1 MRTTSI
7 LLSLLLTLSALLYG
21 CQSNPETNEAQ
32 PSKDRLTIYT
42 TVYPLEDF
50 AKKIG
55 GDAVI
60 VKSVYPPGAE
70 AHTFEPTTKT
80 VQQIAEADAFI
91 YIGQGMEP
99 FAEKLKETLQHEHVR
114 FFVATEGI
122 EWLEA
127 NDEHEHEH
135 DEAHKD
141 EQSEN
146 DQADHNHGHS
156 EDNKAD
162 HNHGHSE
169 DNKTDHGH
177 GHSEDN
183 ETDHGHGHSEDNEAD
198 HGHGHSEDNEAD
210 HGHGHGDRDP
220 HVWLDPIRSIVIAE
234 NIRDLLTELKPEKKE
249 QFQKNFETVKTK
261 LERLDA
267 QFRSVIE
274 KAPKKEILVSHQ
286 AYGYWEDRYGIKQLS
301 VSGLSP
307 SNEPSQKALAQLIE
321 TAKQH
326 RIRYMIFEQNVH
338 PKTAEVIQNELGAKP
353 LRLHNLE
360 SLTAEDRK
368 AGRDYFAIMEENI
381 RTLQTALQ

>member
-7 LLSLLLTLSALLYG
+7 LLSLLLTLSVLLYG

-60 VKSVYPPGAE
+60 VKSVYPPGTE

-91 YIGQGMEP
+91 YIGHGMEP

-122 EWLEA
+122 EWLGA

-146 DQADHNHGHS
+146 DQADDNHGHS
-156 EDNKAD
+156 EGD
-162 HNHGHSE
+162 
-169 DNKTDHGH
+169 
-177 GHSEDN
+177 
-183 ETDHGHGHSEDNEAD
+183 
-198 HGHGHSEDNEAD
+198 EAD

-234 NIRDLLTELKPEKKE
+234 NIRDLLTELKPEKKA

-261 LERLDA
+261 LEHLDA

-326 RIRYMIFEQNVH
+326 QIRYMIFEQNIH

-368 AGRDYFAIMEENI
+368 AGRDYFSIMEENI

>member
-21 CQSNPETNEAQ
+21 CQSKPETNEAQ
-32 PSKDRLTIYT
+32 TSKDRLTIYT

-80 VQQIAEADAFI
+80 VQQIAQADAFI
-91 YIGQGMEP
+91 YIGHGMEP

-114 FFVATEGI
+114 FFVATKGI

-127 NDEHEHEH
+127 NDENEHEH

-141 EQSEN
+141 EHSEN
-146 DQADHNHGHS
+146 DQADHGH
-156 EDNKAD
+156 E
-162 HNHGHSE
+162 
-169 DNKTDHGH
+169 
-177 GHSEDN
+177 
-183 ETDHGHGHSEDNEAD
+183 
-198 HGHGHSEDNEAD
+198 
-210 HGHGHGDRDP
+210 HGDQDP

-249 QFQKNFETVKTK
+249 LFRKNFETVKTK

-326 RIRYMIFEQNVH
+326 HIRYMIFEQNIH

-360 SLTAEDRK
+360 SLTDADRK
-368 AGRDYFAIMEENI
+368 AGRDYFAIMEENV